1 MWMVSDQYNT
11 QIWRGC
17 ISYTFAIYVH
27 LFCVGDCMALL
38 LCVECLTVMVSFTDI
53 EEGGAKEEEEKEVK
67 EGGGR
72 RLPHSRKTR
81 GRWKTP
87 GRSRAYLHVSQDWCE
102 LI

>member
-38 LCVECLTVMVSFTDI
+38 LCVECLTVNGVFYRHRGRSGQRGGGK
-53 EEGGAKEEEEKEVK
+53 EGEGGRGEEIA
-67 EGGGR
+67 
-72 RLPHSRKTR
+72 S
-81 GRWKTP
+81 
-87 GRSRAYLHVSQDWCE
+87 
-102 LI
+102 